1 MSMDK
6 LINELLNLL
15 CDLLAGQGRLL
26 ALATARRDAMK
37 TFDIARLEALTEQ
50 QRVETQ
56 ALAILDVRRKALVAQ
71 FKPLLKGAEPT
82 VSEIARRVGEPQKT
96 QLLALAGQIKAT
108 VEQLDRANRIN
119 ATVSEAVIKGL
130 AKVLKIVT
138 GLAQHAGLYM
148 RNGRKAALHGI
159 HLLEIT
165 A

>member
-15 CDLLAGQGRLL
+15 SDLLAGQGRLL